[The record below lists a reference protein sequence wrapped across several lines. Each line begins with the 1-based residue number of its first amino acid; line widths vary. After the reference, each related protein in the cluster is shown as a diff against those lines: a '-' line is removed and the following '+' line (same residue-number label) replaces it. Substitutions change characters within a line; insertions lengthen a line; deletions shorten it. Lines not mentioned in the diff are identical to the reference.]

1 MVREPLLVKS
11 VEYENNY
18 NRNIMII
25 FVCSYTAML
34 IIITINISNMANNLD
49 TIIDFMHTL
58 QQLQQLQMNNTNIDG
73 LHEDLH
79 SIKECVL
86 NRYCKRA

>member
-1 MVREPLLVKS
+1 MIREPLLDKS
-11 VEYENNY
+11 AEYENNY
-18 NRNIMII
+18 NRNIMLI

-49 TIIDFMHTL
+49 TIIDFMNT
-58 QQLQQLQMNNTNIDG
+58 LQQLQMNNTNIDG
-73 LHEDLH
+73 INQDLH
-79 SIKECVL
+79 TIKDCVL

>member
-1 MVREPLLVKS
+1 MIREPLLDKS
-11 VEYENNY
+11 AEYENNY
-18 NRNIMII
+18 NRNIMLI

-49 TIIDFMHTL
+49 TIIEFMNT
-58 QQLQQLQMNNTNIDG
+58 LQQLQMNNTNIDG
-73 LHEDLH
+73 INQDLH
-79 SIKECVL
+79 TIKDCVL

>member
-1 MVREPLLVKS
+1 MIREPLLDKS
-11 VEYENNY
+11 AEYENNY
-18 NRNIMII
+18 NRNIMLI

-34 IIITINISNMANNLD
+34 IIITINISKMANNLD

-58 QQLQQLQMNNTNIDG
+58 QQLQMNNTNIDG
-73 LHEDLH
+73 INQDLH
-79 SIKECVL
+79 TIKDCVL